1 MNRNKRFL
9 VGKML
14 KRGARPQVTQ
24 EEITLAIQQFKA
36 RGGLIKELPP
46 ELRRHRPL
54 VGNTLSAAYE
64 SVIDH

>member
-1 MNRNKRFL
+1 
-9 VGKML
+9 ML
-14 KRGARPQVTQ
+14 KRGARPKVTQ
-24 EEITLAIQQFKA
+24 EEITLAIQQFKT

-54 VGNTLSAAYE
+54 VGNTLAAAYE

>member
-1 MNRNKRFL
+1 MRRNKRFL

-14 KRGARPQVTQ
+14 KRGARAKVTQ

-36 RGGLIKELPP
+36 RGGLIRELPP
-46 ELRRHRPL
+46 EMRLHRPL